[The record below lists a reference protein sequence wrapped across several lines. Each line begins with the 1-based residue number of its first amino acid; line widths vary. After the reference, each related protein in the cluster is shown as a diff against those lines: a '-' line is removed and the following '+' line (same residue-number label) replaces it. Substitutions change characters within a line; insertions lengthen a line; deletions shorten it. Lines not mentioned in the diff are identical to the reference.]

1 MTTVNIGTQM
11 WATEDL
17 KVTHYRNGEPIR
29 FIENKKKWVKTREGA
44 YCITEAGNYLYNFYA
59 VNDPRGLAPEG
70 FHVPTDG
77 EWEQLV
83 DELGG
88 DKKAGNALK
97 SQEWDGTNISGFS
110 ALPGGFRSSSYGYF
124 GDLGDYGYWW
134 SSSPSGS
141 NAWHRLLSSGY
152 SNVFQDYC
160 YVRYGFSVRCIKTQ
174 IG

>member
-29 FIENKKKWVKTREGA
+29 FIKNKKKWTNTREGA

-110 ALPGGFRSSSYGYF
+110 ALPGGIRYYNDGSF
-124 GDLGDYGYWW
+124 GFLGDYGLWW
-134 SSSPSGS
+134 SSSPSGFY
-141 NAWHRLLSSGY
+141 AWFRILFSGN
-152 SNVFQDYC
+152 SNVSRSTN
-160 YVRYGFSVRCIKTQ
+160 YVRFGFSVRCIKTQ